1 MADRIAVMDRG
12 VVRQVARP
20 TELYEHPNSRF
31 VADFIG
37 NMNLLEGTVRHYADG
52 TLVIDVTGLGQVKI
66 PAASMTSGA
75 VSVAVRPEKIKLY
88 TAWPG
93 DTVTAFAAQVYHVA
107 YYGNQT
113 HVFVHTESGVELTAT
128 VQNTSRHGGTP
139 MLGERLWV
147 GWAPD
152 DALVLVN

>member
-1 MADRIAVMDRG
+1 
-12 VVRQVARP
+12 
-20 TELYEHPNSRF
+20 
-31 VADFIG
+31 
-37 NMNLLEGTVRHYADG
+37 
-52 TLVIDVTGLGQVKI
+52 
-66 PAASMTSGA
+66 MTSGA

-113 HVFVHTESGVELTAT
+113 HVFVHTESGIELTAT